1 MGTGRSCRT
10 TPFRRV
16 FLASARTRSASGLFP
31 DRGLRA
37 WNRLGEVARASRA
50 TAVLKAAGAVHTVHA
65 YDHDPRTTAWG
76 EEAVAA
82 LCPRLGVTPGQVLK
96 TLILVVEG
104 APAVG
109 VLGVREKVD
118 PKAVAA
124 ALGGRRAELAPPAL
138 AEKVTGYV
146 LGGIS
151 PLGQRR
157 LLRTVVDTGVLV
169 HPVVLCSAGQRGLEI
184 ELDPAD
190 LVRLSAAVTAPITR
204 G

>member
-1 MGTGRSCRT
+1 M
-10 TPFRRV
+10 
-16 FLASARTRSASGLFP
+16 
-31 DRGLRA
+31 
-37 WNRLGEVARASRA
+37 ARASRA
-50 TAVLKAAGAVHTVHA
+50 TAALRAAGVVHTVHA
-65 YDHDPRTTAWG
+65 YHHDPRTTAWG

-104 APAVG
+104 NPAVA
-109 VLGVREKVD
+109 VLGVRDKVD

-124 ALGGRRAELAPPAL
+124 ALGGRRAELAQPVL

-146 LGGIS
+146 LGGVS

-157 LLRTVVDTGVLV
+157 LLPTVIDAGVLA

-190 LVRLSAAVTAPITR
+190 LVRLSSAVTASITR

>member
-1 MGTGRSCRT
+1 M
-10 TPFRRV
+10 
-16 FLASARTRSASGLFP
+16 
-31 DRGLRA
+31 LRA
-37 WNRLGEVARASRA
+37 
-50 TAVLKAAGAVHTVHA
+50 AGVVHSVHA
-65 YDHDPRTTAWG
+65 YDHDQRTTAWG

-82 LCPRLGVTPGQVLK
+82 LCPRLGVAPEQVLK

-104 APAVG
+104 APVVA
-109 VLGVREKVD
+109 VLGVRRQVD

-124 ALGGRRAELAPPAL
+124 ALGGRRAELAKPEV

-146 LGGIS
+146 LGGVS

-157 LLRTVVDTGVLV
+157 MLPTVVDTGALE

-190 LVRLSAAVTAPITR
+190 LVRLSAAVTAAITR